1 MRRALWI
8 AVVIAIAVAAGCQK
22 SSEPQPPG
30 PAPAVASGSA
40 AAGSGSAGSA
50 GSAPVALV
58 PSNSS
63 LTRPASVTEDQVKV
77 ANDFIAATESL
88 ANDVAAAGTDCK
100 KAAAAIQA
108 NAPKIGAVAAAA
120 DKLRAEAKDDP
131 EAKQWFQTNY
141 LPKVM
146 AAASKMNATTQACKD
161 DPEFVAAA
169 KAIPMG
175 QPPPGAGSGSSP

>member
-22 SSEPQPPG
+22 SSET
-30 PAPAVASGSA
+30 PASGPAVASGSA
-40 AAGSGSAGSA
+40 VAGSGSAGSA
-50 GSAPVALV
+50 PAPML

-131 EAKQWFQTNY
+131 E
-141 LPKVM
+141 
-146 AAASKMNATTQACKD
+146 
-161 DPEFVAAA
+161 
-169 KAIPMG
+169 
-175 QPPPGAGSGSSP
+175 

>member
-8 AVVIAIAVAAGCQK
+8 AVVMAIAVAAGCQK
-22 SSEPQPPG
+22 SAEKPAPE

-40 AAGSGSAGSA
+40 AAAAAGSA
-50 GSAPVALV
+50 GSAPAPMLPSASAL
-58 PSNSS
+58 
-63 LTRPASVTEDQVKV
+63 TKPASVTAEQVTV
-77 ANDFIAATESL
+77 ADAFIAATESL
-88 ANDVAAAGTDCK
+88 ANDVAAAGSDCK

-141 LPKVM
+141 MPKVM
-146 AAASKMNATTQACKD
+146 AAASKMTATTQACKD

-175 QPPPGAGSGSSP
+175 QPPPGAGSGSAP